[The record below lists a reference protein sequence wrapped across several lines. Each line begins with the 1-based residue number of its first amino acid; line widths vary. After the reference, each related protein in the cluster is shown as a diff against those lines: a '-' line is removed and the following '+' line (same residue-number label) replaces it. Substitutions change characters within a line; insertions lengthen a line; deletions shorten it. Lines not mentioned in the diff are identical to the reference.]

1 MERKLKSYFLLVV
14 SILMLVASVFPH
26 HHHDLYF
33 CVAHDLETCPASV
46 ECPDHL
52 HHTGDEDNHACTS
65 SCVTHFAFSAP
76 DSHGTDLSPAYSY
89 SLLIYPFLLTLERLS
104 SFENDLPCPYSVY
117 IERLHARHFVASSG
131 LRAPPCKECPGILCN
146 LLART
151 ILYFCSINLPE
162 GGRSG
167 LSVPEQ

>member
-104 SFENDLPCPYSVY
+104 SFENDLPCPFSAY
-117 IERLHARHFVASSG
+117 IERLHTRHFVASSG
-131 LRAPPCKECPGILCN
+131 LRAPPC
-146 LLART
+146 
-151 ILYFCSINLPE
+151 F
-162 GGRSG
+162 
-167 LSVPEQ
+167 LS

>member
-89 SLLIYPFLLTLERLS
+89 SLLIYPFCLPSNVCLRSKMTCLVPFLL
-104 SFENDLPCPYSVY
+104 
-117 IERLHARHFVASSG
+117 I
-131 LRAPPCKECPGILCN
+131 
-146 LLART
+146 
-151 ILYFCSINLPE
+151 
-162 GGRSG
+162 
-167 LSVPEQ
+167 

>member
-26 HHHDLYF
+26 H
-33 CVAHDLETCPASV
+33 P
-46 ECPDHL
+46 
-52 HHTGDEDNHACTS
+52 GDEDNHACTS
-65 SCVTHFAFSAP
+65 SCVTHFAFSTP

-104 SFENDLPCPYSVY
+104 SFENDLPCPYSAY

-131 LRAPPCKECPGILCN
+131 LRAPPC
-146 LLART
+146 
-151 ILYFCSINLPE
+151 F
-162 GGRSG
+162 
-167 LSVPEQ
+167 LS